1 MNITNK
7 INRELRGDRVIWMIV
22 ALLAFCSVLSVY
34 SSTGTI
40 AYKMKEGN
48 TTYYLIK
55 QVLTLGCGIFFAYLC
70 YLLHYMKYSK
80 WAPWL
85 LVTAIGLLL
94 ATLLFGT
101 EINSARRWL
110 TIPFIGLTFQTS
122 DFAKL
127 ALIIYVA
134 REIAS
139 RQEQIKNFRAAFL
152 PIVIPVVIVCG
163 LIAVAN
169 LSTALVLF
177 TTCILMMYIGRVQIK
192 YIAYLL
198 GLGIIT
204 FSVILL
210 LSYVTGFGRAE
221 TWISRIREFVQ
232 DSEGGYQI
240 QQAKIAIAKGGWFGL
255 GPGNGMQRNHL
266 PSPYADYIYAMI
278 MEEFGII
285 GAFFIMLLY
294 IWLFMRSVR
303 LVTRSPKAFGAL
315 LAVGLSII
323 LMIQALANMAVSV
336 DLVPVT
342 GLALPMIS
350 MGGTSLIFTCISFGI
365 ILSVSKYIEGKLEDK
380 NSLKTAVQS

>member
-1 MNITNK
+1 MYITNK
-7 INRELRGDRVIWMIV
+7 INSELKGDRVIWMIV

-40 AYKMKEGN
+40 AYKMREGN

-85 LVTAIGLLL
+85 LVSAIGLLML
-94 ATLLFGT
+94 TLLVGT
-101 EINSARRWL
+101 EINHAKRWL
-110 TIPFIGLTFQTS
+110 TIPFIGITFQTS

-139 RQEQIKNFRAAFL
+139 RQEQIKNFRTAFV
-152 PIVIPVVIVCG
+152 PILIPVIIVCG

-198 GLGIIT
+198 GFGIIT
-204 FSVILL
+204 FSLILL

-232 DSEGGYQI
+232 DSDGGYQI

-278 MEEFGII
+278 MEEFGIL
-285 GAFFIMLLY
+285 GALFIMLLY
-294 IWLFMRSVR
+294 VWLFMRSVR

-342 GLALPMIS
+342 GLALPMLS
-350 MGGTSLIFTCISFGI
+350 MGGTSLVFSCISFGI
-365 ILSVSKYIEGKLEDK
+365 ILSVSKYIENKIDEK
-380 NSLKTAVQS
+380 STTKPAAT